1 MQPKAVGFALTVVTL
16 MAGCDVSRDPTKV
29 LDPSGL
35 KLRAEAINYLTNEK
49 DVPWV
54 INETHPCKPDAI
66 IGSGTSHWIIKTGFD
81 NLGGLHYNATIIS
94 KGTGTGDPSAKVYTI
109 NEHFKEVENVPGN
122 YTSYIIYEKMRL
134 KVDGPSTDYD
144 YYKTTVVKIVV
155 NSTGE
160 TVLSVDSE
168 SNSCT

>member
-1 MQPKAVGFALTVVTL
+1 MQPKAVVYALVGATL
-16 MAGCDVSRDPTKV
+16 MTGCQMVDATKA
-29 LDPSGL
+29 LDASGL
-35 KLRAEAINYLTNEK
+35 KLRTEAIVYNTNEK
-49 DVPWV
+49 DVPWT
-54 INETHPCKPDAI
+54 IAEKHPCKPDSI
-66 IGSGTSHWIIKTGFD
+66 FGSGTSHWIIHTGFD

-94 KGTGTGDPSAKVYTI
+94 KGTGVGDISNKNFII

-155 NSTGE
+155 NGNGE